1 MSEVAVFST
10 GLCLFNYV
18 CAISFETEI
27 KMCLTLQQYFLVSVL
42 QILQFHSLLQRG
54 SWEIT

>member
-1 MSEVAVFST
+1 MSKVAVFST
-10 GLCLFNYV
+10 GFCLFNSV
-18 CAISFETEI
+18 CTICFETEI

-42 QILQFHSLLQRG
+42 QILQLYSLLQRG